1 MKVNQI
7 KGELALLVGGQL
19 DKDSE
24 VRNFIAQARNKIPLV
39 VAGDMDR

>member
-1 MKVNQI
+1 MEVNQI
-7 KGELALLVGGQL
+7 KGELALRVGGQL

-24 VRNFIAQARNKIPLV
+24 VINFIAQDRNKIPLV